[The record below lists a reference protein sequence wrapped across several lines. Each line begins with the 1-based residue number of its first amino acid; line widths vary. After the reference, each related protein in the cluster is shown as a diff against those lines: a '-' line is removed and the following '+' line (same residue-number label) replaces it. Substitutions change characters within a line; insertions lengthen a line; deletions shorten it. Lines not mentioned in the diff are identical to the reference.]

1 MFSKELENLIQ
12 ATLED
17 GVLEEYE
24 KAALVKRAQNEGV
37 DLTELEIYIQS
48 ILQKRKKEQA
58 QEEDAKQAEID
69 KKKMEALGPVCP
81 KCHKQ
86 VPPMTLKCDCGY
98 EFTNNKKNSSVQLLF
113 EKVSK
118 IQSQPLKNTDSMT
131 PEYRGEMKQRTEQ
144 ILSLIQLCPV
154 PNTKED
160 IIEFLS
166 LAISNSK
173 LKGGMWGTI
182 SGRLKILSIIAV
194 IVFLICVIFGLFLPG
209 KDTFEISLGVAVMFL
224 FIIAGCGGFACFL
237 SDQDTI
243 RYNQIASA
251 WRDKFEQVLIKGR
264 SLRGDPEF
272 TQQLDYYEN
281 LLNKK

>member
-24 KAALVKRAQNEGV
+24 KAALVKRAQIEGV

-48 ILQKRKKEQA
+48 ILQRRKKELA
-58 QEEDAKQAEID
+58 KEEDAKQAEID
-69 KKKMEALGPVCP
+69 KKKQDALGPVCP

-86 VPPMTLKCDCGY
+86 VPPMTLRCDCGY
-98 EFTNNKKNSSVQLLF
+98 EFTNNKNNSSVQLLF
-113 EKVSK
+113 EKISK
-118 IQSQPLKNTDSMT
+118 IQSQPLINTNSVT

-182 SGRLKILSIIAV
+182 SGRLKILSMVAA
-194 IVFLICVIFGLFLPG
+194 IVFLICFIIGLFLPG
-209 KDTFEISLGVAVMFL
+209 KDDLGGMLLVGAMLVFL
-224 FIIAGCGGFACFL
+224 IAGYGGFACFL

-243 RYNQIASA
+243 RHNQIASA
-251 WRDKFEQVLIKGR
+251 WRDKFEQVVIKGR

>member
-17 GVLEEYE
+17 GKLEDNE
-24 KAALVKRAQNEGV
+24 KAALVKRAQKEGV
-37 DLTELEIYIQS
+37 DLDELEIYINS
-48 ILQKRKKEQA
+48 ILQRRQRELNQKNDALEAEYEKKKKEA
-58 QEEDAKQAEID
+58 I
-69 KKKMEALGPVCP
+69 GPVCP
-81 KCHKQ
+81 KCGKQ

-98 EFTNNKKNSSVQLLF
+98 EFTNNKSNSSVQLLF
-113 EKVSK
+113 EKISK
-118 IQSQPLKNTDSMT
+118 IQSQPFSNTNSVT

-182 SGRLKILSIIAV
+182 SGRLKILSMVAA
-194 IVFLICVIFGLFLPG
+194 IVFLICFIIGLILPG
-209 KDTFEISLGVAVMFL
+209 KDDLGGMLLVGAMLVFL
-224 FIIAGCGGFACFL
+224 IAGYGGIACFV

-243 RYNQIASA
+243 RHNQIASA
-251 WRDKFEQVLIKGR
+251 WRDKFEQVVIKGR
-264 SLRGDPEF
+264 SLRGDSDF
-272 TQQLDYYEN
+272 QQQLDYFEN
-281 LLNKK
+281 LLNK